1 MYLLNL
7 LAISMCDCLQILTAT
22 LRVFFGGGPKTD
34 LGASKSR
41 TNHNA
46 SYLAF
51 NKHSVTPDKNCAL
64 GILQKKLDI
73 QS

>member
-1 MYLLNL
+1 MYLLKL

-22 LRVFFGGGPKTD
+22 LRFFLGGGPKTD